1 MLNVVI
7 AKPTKNCNAGCSY
20 CGAALSAQGRWSF
33 EDFKL
38 YFDKLEPYLAPD
50 ALWLWH
56 GGEPLLMGPAFYEK
70 TYDYMKTKHPGLQFA
85 IQTNILD
92 YSTSKWKDTLMK
104 MTGGLVS
111 TSFDPDMKGRL
122 YKGSPVA
129 YTELFLD
136 KLLNMRADGFQLFI
150 IGTYD
155 DEMYEKKLH
164 LRMMEFCLAMGKG
177 APSLRFNYRYPAGR
191 ALGQGVM
198 LSPENFASLLIETY
212 DLWREAQPDFRIFP
226 QVQMMQLLQSNDTR
240 VNQCPWTRQCTGKF
254 FGLEADGSIFN
265 CCTFSDTNDDDY
277 RFGNLRTHTVP
288 ELLNSLA
295 ARRLKRRRVI
305 IDKECLACEFHHL
318 CHGGCARDTILYGKG
333 LYEKTFYCES
343 WKKVFKYIKD
353 SMEADAVR
361 TDNLP
366 EAGAFSQKE
375 VETWSAY
382 I

>member
-1 MLNVVI
+1 MNILSWFF
-7 AKPTKNCNAGCSY
+7 KPKKEKNILSSY
-20 CGAALSAQGRWSF
+20 
-33 EDFKL
+33 
-38 YFDKLEPYLAPD
+38 PD
-50 ALWLWH
+50 AVLVVSESGELLYANENLLRILKISSDELFSLELLDIFD
-56 GGEPLLMGPAFYEK
+56 GGF
-70 TYDYMKTKHPGLQFA
+70 
-85 IQTNILD
+85 N
-92 YSTSKWKDTLMK
+92 
-104 MTGGLVS
+104 LVS
-111 TSFDPDMKGRL
+111 NLVNSEDSAVVRSKVNND
-122 YKGSPVA
+122 
-129 YTELFLD
+129 TELFLD

-366 EAGAFSQKE
+366 EAEAFSQKE